1 MSKQQLRA
9 DQGWIFD
16 NFLMLSDNED
26 VLHPGIMGTRLDRG
40 FKLEDL
46 NAVYSRVTGRRSFPK
61 AWAKR
66 AIELER
72 LANKAMEKNR
82 TVTASQFFH
91 RAALCFGRAQHLVPI
106 DGDFN
111 KGVWYEG
118 LRRCYDHLISL
129 SNGTIIGSSI
139 EFEKGKKTFFNFHS
153 AEGDGA
159 KPTVLY
165 IPGMDQVREDYPNPF
180 KNEFTKRGM
189 NICSM
194 DGPGQGEGNIKRTW
208 QDETNYALAA
218 EKVIDWLVQREDVNS
233 EKIGV
238 FGTSMG
244 SRWGVQIAAHDKRVK
259 AVVGQMANVGTFDL
273 IFEQAQPNF
282 KRIFMYMAGYTD
294 EQLFDDFISRLALMP
309 DLARDVRV
317 PHLLVAG
324 DMDELC
330 TPKDINTFRSALGGP
345 SELWL
350 YEGVFHP
357 MGEVAEQIYP
367 SIADWLLTSINDGRA
382 EDYHNEI
389 YVEENTV
396 LADYD
401 HG

>member
-1 MSKQQLRA
+1 
-9 DQGWIFD
+9 
-16 NFLMLSDNED
+16 
-26 VLHPGIMGTRLDRG
+26 
-40 FKLEDL
+40 
-46 NAVYSRVTGRRSFPK
+46 
-61 AWAKR
+61 
-66 AIELER
+66 
-72 LANKAMEKNR
+72 
-82 TVTASQFFH
+82 
-91 RAALCFGRAQHLVPI
+91 
-106 DGDFN
+106 
-111 KGVWYEG
+111 
-118 LRRCYDHLISL
+118 
-129 SNGTIIGSSI
+129 
-139 EFEKGKKTFFNFHS
+139 
-153 AEGDGA
+153 
-159 KPTVLY
+159 
-165 IPGMDQVREDYPNPF
+165 
-180 KNEFTKRGM
+180 
-189 NICSM
+189 
-194 DGPGQGEGNIKRTW
+194 
-208 QDETNYALAA
+208 
-218 EKVIDWLVQREDVNS
+218 
-233 EKIGV
+233 
-238 FGTSMG
+238 
-244 SRWGVQIAAHDKRVK
+244 
-259 AVVGQMANVGTFDL
+259 MANVGTFDL

>member
-1 MSKQQLRA
+1 
-9 DQGWIFD
+9 
-16 NFLMLSDNED
+16 
-26 VLHPGIMGTRLDRG
+26 
-40 FKLEDL
+40 
-46 NAVYSRVTGRRSFPK
+46 
-61 AWAKR
+61 
-66 AIELER
+66 
-72 LANKAMEKNR
+72 
-82 TVTASQFFH
+82 
-91 RAALCFGRAQHLVPI
+91 
-106 DGDFN
+106 
-111 KGVWYEG
+111 
-118 LRRCYDHLISL
+118 
-129 SNGTIIGSSI
+129 
-139 EFEKGKKTFFNFHS
+139 
-153 AEGDGA
+153 
-159 KPTVLY
+159 
-165 IPGMDQVREDYPNPF
+165 
-180 KNEFTKRGM
+180 
-189 NICSM
+189 
-194 DGPGQGEGNIKRTW
+194 
-208 QDETNYALAA
+208 
-218 EKVIDWLVQREDVNS
+218 
-233 EKIGV
+233 
-238 FGTSMG
+238 
-244 SRWGVQIAAHDKRVK
+244 
-259 AVVGQMANVGTFDL
+259 
-273 IFEQAQPNF
+273 
-282 KRIFMYMAGYTD
+282 MYMAGYTD